1 MDHGYLIHGI
11 RCMFLDKYVHLAPL
25 YVQLVDMC
33 KSQEVSMHSVFDP
46 PKHPYV
52 VYIYMTTFL
61 LSTLYIS
68 MCKTTYLC
76 FKIVTIK

>member
-1 MDHGYLIHGI
+1 
-11 RCMFLDKYVHLAPL
+11 MFLDKYVHLAPL

-52 VYIYMTTFL
+52 VYIYDHIFAI
-61 LSTLYIS
+61 Y
-68 MCKTTYLC
+68 
-76 FKIVTIK
+76 TIHLHV

>member
-25 YVQLVDMC
+25 YVQ
-33 KSQEVSMHSVFDP
+33 VSRSKYALCFRP
-46 PKHPYV
+46 PQAPICC